1 MEVRY
6 NVSGQRR
13 KELISAMAELLEA
26 KPRYNGAPS
35 FSFTIGE
42 YLVDKQGMVSVS
54 DFMDSEEVEMLL
66 EGLAERG
73 FECEAAFPKEC
84 ESVAQ
89 ETDQTDDDD
98 EREPDAPQAFAT
110 QEPSAD
116 TDGYALSIEIPLTG
130 FTPDKLDNL
139 TRVIN
144 AKAPLIRMALG
155 VNDLP
160 IQIHD
165 DRIAFPWF
173 SAVDPQ
179 ASDYSDRMTA
189 YQAFITL
196 LCQTALNKVRV
207 NAKERETDNPKF
219 AMRVWLISL
228 GMVGAEY
235 KTTRK
240 VLLRNLS
247 GNSAFRSGAAKK
259 EDAGD

>member
-13 KELISAMAELLEA
+13 KELVAAMADLLEA

-35 FSFTIGE
+35 FSYTVGD

-54 DFMDSEEVEMLL
+54 DFSDSEEFEMLL

-73 FECEAAFPKEC
+73 FECEAAFPEDS
-84 ESVAQ
+84 ESMEQNANQPVDLPLTCTP
-89 ETDQTDDDD
+89 ED
-98 EREPDAPQAFAT
+98 
-110 QEPSAD
+110 PSA
-116 TDGYALSIEIPLTG
+116 TSDGYSLTVEIPLTG

-139 TRVIN
+139 TRLVN
-144 AKAPLIRMALG
+144 AKTPLICMALG
-155 VNDLP
+155 VDDLP
-160 IQIHD
+160 IQIQD
-165 DRIAFPWF
+165 ERIAFPWF
-173 SAVDPQ
+173 PAVDPK
-179 ASDYSDRMTA
+179 AIDYSDRMAA
-189 YQAFITL
+189 YNAFLTL
-196 LCQTALNKVRV
+196 LCQTALNKTRV

-228 GMVGAEY
+228 GMVGVEY
-235 KTTRK
+235 KTARRL
-240 VLLRNLS
+240 LLRNLS

>member
-6 NVSGQRR
+6 SVSGERR
-13 KELISAMAELLEA
+13 KEFIRAMAELLKA

-35 FSFTIGE
+35 FSYTVGD
-42 YLVDKQGMVSVS
+42 YQVDKQGMLSFS
-54 DFMDSEEVEMLL
+54 DFTDSEEVEMLL

-73 FECEAAFPKEC
+73 FECEAAFPEEC

-89 ETDQTDDDD
+89 ETDQADDD
-98 EREPDAPQAFAT
+98 ECDPDAPQALTT

-116 TDGYALSIEIPLTG
+116 TDGYALTIEIPLTG

-139 TRVIN
+139 TRLVN
-144 AKAPLIRMALG
+144 AKAPLISMALG

-173 SAVDPQ
+173 PTGDPT
-179 ASDYSDRMTA
+179 ASDYSDRIAA

-228 GMVGAEY
+228 GMVGTEY
-235 KTTRK
+235 KTSRK

-247 GNSAFRSGAAKK
+247 GNSAFKNGTPKK
-259 EDAGD
+259 VDSDV

>member
-6 NVSGQRR
+6 NVSGERR
-13 KELISAMAELLEA
+13 KELITAMADLLEA

-35 FSFTIGE
+35 FSYTVGD
-42 YLVDKQGMVSVS
+42 YLVDKQGMVRFS
-54 DFMDSEEVEMLL
+54 DFTDSEEVEMLL

-73 FECEAAFPKEC
+73 FECEAAFPEEG
-84 ESVAQ
+84 ESVEQVTIQAKD
-89 ETDQTDDDD
+89 TAH
-98 EREPDAPQAFAT
+98 EPDALQPIAT
-110 QEPSAD
+110 QETSARS
-116 TDGYALSIEIPLTG
+116 DGYALTIEIPLTG

-139 TRVIN
+139 TRLVKS
-144 AKAPLIRMALG
+144 KAPLICMALG
-155 VNDLP
+155 VDDLP

-165 DRIAFPWF
+165 DRIAFHWF
-173 SAVDPQ
+173 P
-179 ASDYSDRMTA
+179 ASDPTASDHSDRIAA

-207 NAKERETDNPKF
+207 NAKERDMNNPKF

-235 KTTRK
+235 KTSRK

-247 GNSAFRSGAAKK
+247 GNSAFKNGTPKK
-259 EDAGD
+259 VNSDV

>member
-13 KELISAMAELLEA
+13 KELVAAMAELLEA
-26 KPRYNGAPS
+26 KTRYNGAPS
-35 FSFTIGE
+35 FSYTVGD
-42 YLVDKQGMVSVS
+42 YLVDKQGMVSFS
-54 DFMDSEEVEMLL
+54 DFSDSEEVEMLL

-73 FECEAAFPKEC
+73 FECEAAFPEDSELVEQKANQP
-84 ESVAQ
+84 V
-89 ETDQTDDDD
+89 DLPQTCMYED
-98 EREPDAPQAFAT
+98 
-110 QEPSAD
+110 PSA
-116 TDGYALSIEIPLTG
+116 TPDGYSLTIEIPLTG

-139 TRVIN
+139 TRLVN
-144 AKAPLIRMALG
+144 AKAPLICMALG
-155 VNDLP
+155 VDDLP

-173 SAVDPQ
+173 PAVDPK
-179 ASDYSDRMTA
+179 ASDYSDRMAA
-189 YQAFITL
+189 YRTFLTL
-196 LCQTALNKVRV
+196 LCQTALNKTRV

-228 GMVGAEY
+228 GMVGVAY

>member
-13 KELISAMAELLEA
+13 KELISAMADLLEA

-35 FSFTIGE
+35 FSYTVGD
-42 YLVDKQGMVSVS
+42 YLVDKQGMVSFS
-54 DFMDSEEVEMLL
+54 DFTDSEEVEMLL

-73 FECEAAFPKEC
+73 FECEAAFPEEY

-89 ETDQTDDDD
+89 ETDQADDN
-98 EREPDAPQAFAT
+98 ERDPDAPQALTT

-116 TDGYALSIEIPLTG
+116 TDGYTFTIEIPLTG

-139 TRVIN
+139 TRVVN
-144 AKAPLIRMALG
+144 AKASLIRMALG

-179 ASDYSDRMTA
+179 ASDYSNRMAA

-196 LCQTALNKVRV
+196 LCQTALNKTRI
-207 NAKERETDNPKF
+207 NAKELETDNPKF

-235 KTTRK
+235 KTARK
-240 VLLRNLS
+240 VLLRNLT
-247 GNSAFRSGAAKK
+247 GNSAFRSGAVKK
-259 EDAGD
+259 ENAGD

>member
-6 NVSGQRR
+6 NVSGERR
-13 KELISAMAELLEA
+13 KELITAMADLLEA

-35 FSFTIGE
+35 FSYSVGD
-42 YLVDKQGMVSVS
+42 YQVDKQGMMSFS
-54 DFMDSEEVEMLL
+54 DFTDSEEVEMLL

-73 FECEAAFPKEC
+73 FECEAAFPEES

-89 ETDQTDDDD
+89 ETDQADDD
-98 EREPDAPQAFAT
+98 ERDPDAPQALTT

-116 TDGYALSIEIPLTG
+116 TDGYAFTIEIPLTG

-139 TRVIN
+139 TRLVN
-144 AKAPLIRMALG
+144 AKAPLICMALG

-173 SAVDPQ
+173 PTVDPR

-189 YQAFITL
+189 YRVFITL

-207 NAKERETDNPKF
+207 IAKERETDNPKF

-235 KTTRK
+235 KTARK
-240 VLLRNLS
+240 VLLQNLT
-247 GNSAFRSGAAKK
+247 GNGAFRSGTSKK
-259 EDAGD
+259 DESNV

>member
-13 KELISAMAELLEA
+13 KELISAMADLLEA

-35 FSFTIGE
+35 FSYTVGD
-42 YLVDKQGMVSVS
+42 YLVDKQGMVSFS
-54 DFMDSEEVEMLL
+54 DFTDSEEVEMLL

-73 FECEAAFPKEC
+73 FECEAAFPEEY

-89 ETDQTDDDD
+89 ETDQADDN
-98 EREPDAPQAFAT
+98 ERDPDAPQALTT

-116 TDGYALSIEIPLTG
+116 TDGYAFTIEIPLTG

-139 TRVIN
+139 TRLVN
-144 AKAPLIRMALG
+144 AKAPLICMALG

-160 IQIHD
+160 IQFHD

-173 SAVDPQ
+173 PAVDPK
-179 ASDYSDRMTA
+179 ASDYSDRMAA
-189 YQAFITL
+189 YRAFITL

-235 KTTRK
+235 KTARK

-247 GNSAFRSGAAKK
+247 GNSAFRSGTAKK
-259 EDAGD
+259 DESNV

>member
-6 NVSGQRR
+6 NVSGERR
-13 KELISAMAELLEA
+13 KELISAMADLLEA

-35 FSFTIGE
+35 FSYTVGD
-42 YLVDKQGMVSVS
+42 YLVDKQGMVSFS
-54 DFMDSEEVEMLL
+54 DFTDSEEVEMLL

-73 FECEAAFPKEC
+73 FECEAAFPVAGK
-84 ESVAQ
+84 SMAQ
-89 ETDQTDDDD
+89 ETAEADDDAH
-98 EREPDAPQAFAT
+98 EPDASKAHAN
-110 QEPSAD
+110 QEPSACP
-116 TDGYALSIEIPLTG
+116 DGYSLTIEIPLTG
-130 FTPDKLDNL
+130 FTPDKLENL
-139 TRVIN
+139 VRLVN
-144 AKAPLIRMALG
+144 AKAPLIRQALG

-179 ASDYSDRMTA
+179 ASDYSNRMAA

-219 AMRVWLISL
+219 SMRVWLISL

-235 KTTRK
+235 KTARK

>member
-6 NVSGQRR
+6 NVSGERR
-13 KELISAMAELLEA
+13 KELISAMADLLEA

-35 FSFTIGE
+35 FSYTVGD
-42 YLVDKQGMVSVS
+42 YLVDKQGLVCFS
-54 DFMDSEEVEMLL
+54 DFTDSEEVEKLL

-73 FECEAAFPKEC
+73 FECEEAFPEEG
-84 ESVAQ
+84 ESAEQ
-89 ETDQTDDDD
+89 ETAQT
-98 EREPDAPQAFAT
+98 EGASYEQDASQALAT
-110 QEPSAD
+110 QDPSAD
-116 TDGYALSIEIPLTG
+116 PDGYSLTLEIPLTG

-139 TRVIN
+139 TRLVN
-144 AKAPLIRMALG
+144 AKAPLICMALG
-155 VNDLP
+155 VDDLP

-173 SAVDPQ
+173 PAVDPK
-179 ASDYSDRMTA
+179 ASDYSDRIAA
-189 YQAFITL
+189 YRTFLTL
-196 LCQTALNKVRV
+196 LCQTALNKTRV

-228 GMVGAEY
+228 GMVGVEY
-235 KTTRK
+235 KTARK
-240 VLLRNLS
+240 VLLRNLN

>member
-35 FSFTIGE
+35 FSYTVGD
-42 YLVDKQGMVSVS
+42 YLVDKQGMVSFS
-54 DFMDSEEVEMLL
+54 DFTDSEEVEMLL
-66 EGLAERG
+66 EGLTERG
-73 FECEAAFPKEC
+73 FECEAAFPEEC
-84 ESVAQ
+84 EPVAQ
-89 ETDQTDDDD
+89 ETAQADDDAHK
-98 EREPDAPQAFAT
+98 PDASKAHAT

-116 TDGYALSIEIPLTG
+116 TDGYALTIEIPLTG

-139 TRVIN
+139 TRLVN
-144 AKAPLIRMALG
+144 AKAPLISIALG

-173 SAVDPQ
+173 PAVDPK
-179 ASDYSDRMTA
+179 ASDYCDRMAA

-196 LCQTALNKVRV
+196 LCQTALNKTRV

-235 KTTRK
+235 KTARK
-240 VLLRNLS
+240 VLLRNLT

>member
-1 MEVRY
+1 
-6 NVSGQRR
+6 
-13 KELISAMAELLEA
+13 
-26 KPRYNGAPS
+26 
-35 FSFTIGE
+35 
-42 YLVDKQGMVSVS
+42 
-54 DFMDSEEVEMLL
+54 MLL

-73 FECEAAFPKEC
+73 FECEAAFPEEG
-84 ESVAQ
+84 ESVTQ
-89 ETDQTDDDD
+89 ETAQADDDAH
-98 EREPDAPQAFAT
+98 EPDASQALAT
-110 QEPSAD
+110 QEPSACP
-116 TDGYALSIEIPLTG
+116 DGYALTIEVPLTG

-139 TRVIN
+139 TRLVN
-144 AKAPLIRMALG
+144 AKASLICMALG
-155 VNDLP
+155 VDDLP

-173 SAVDPQ
+173 PAVDPK
-179 ASDYSDRMTA
+179 ASDYSDRMAA

-235 KTTRK
+235 KTARK

-247 GNSAFRSGAAKK
+247 GNSAFRSVAAKK
-259 EDAGD
+259 ENAGD

>member
-6 NVSGQRR
+6 NVNGQRR
-13 KELISAMAELLEA
+13 KELVAAMAELLEA

-35 FSFTIGE
+35 FSYMVGD
-42 YLVDKQGMVSVS
+42 YLVDKQGMVSFS
-54 DFMDSEEVEMLL
+54 DFSDSEEVEMLL

-73 FECEAAFPKEC
+73 FKCEAAFPENS
-84 ESVAQ
+84 ELVEL
-89 ETDQTDDDD
+89 ETVHADDTAH
-98 EREPDAPQAFAT
+98 EPDSSQPTAT
-110 QEPSAD
+110 QDPSAD
-116 TDGYALSIEIPLTG
+116 PDGYSLTLEIPLTG

-139 TRVIN
+139 TRLVN
-144 AKAPLIRMALG
+144 AKTPLICMALG
-155 VNDLP
+155 VDDLP

-173 SAVDPQ
+173 PAVDPK
-179 ASDYSDRMTA
+179 ASDYSDRIAA
-189 YQAFITL
+189 YRTFLTL
-196 LCQTALNKVRV
+196 LCQTALNKTRV

-235 KTTRK
+235 KTARK
-240 VLLRNLS
+240 LLLRNLS

-259 EDAGD
+259 EDVGD

>member
-6 NVSGQRR
+6 NVSGERR
-13 KELISAMAELLEA
+13 KELITAMAGLLEA

-35 FSFTIGE
+35 FSYTVGD
-42 YLVDKQGMVSVS
+42 YQVDKQGMVSVS
-54 DFMDSEEVEMLL
+54 DFMDSEAGEMLL

-73 FECEAAFPKEC
+73 FECEAAFPEEC

-89 ETDQTDDDD
+89 ETDQTDDDAHD
-98 EREPDAPQAFAT
+98 PDAPQALAT
-110 QEPSAD
+110 QEASACP
-116 TDGYALSIEIPLTG
+116 DGYSLTIEIPLTG
-130 FTPDKLDNL
+130 FTPGKLDNL
-139 TRVIN
+139 TRLVN
-144 AKAPLIRMALG
+144 AKAPLIHMALG
-155 VNDLP
+155 VDDLP

-173 SAVDPQ
+173 LAVDPK

-189 YQAFITL
+189 YRVFITL
-196 LCQTALNKVRV
+196 LCQTALSKVRV

-235 KTTRK
+235 KTARK

-247 GNSAFRSGAAKK
+247 GNSAFRSGAVKK
-259 EDAGD
+259 EDADD